1 MNTAI
6 DLRSDRRAGLLP
18 VVAGVSLLL
27 SRLLMMGRG
36 GTSIAI
42 LTLLYLAVLMIAR
55 PGRVALPVGRAAFPL
70 VVGAGAILSARLL
83 LPAPFPMRSTFAGV
97 VLSVLA
103 AVAEEG
109 LFRGALFARLL
120 PGGRSV
126 AIVTSAAAFAL
137 LHVPFYGLGAL
148 PVDLGAGL
156 LFAWQRSE
164 SGSWSVPAATH
175 ALANIMA
182 VLP

>member
-6 DLRSDRRAGLLP
+6 GLQRRNDSMLP
-18 VVAGVSLLL
+18 VAAGFLLLL
-27 SRLLMMGRG
+27 SRLLL
-36 GTSIAI
+36 I
-42 LTLLYLAVLMIAR
+42 
-55 PGRVALPVGRAAFPL
+55 GRATSSIPTLALIYLSVL
-70 VVGAGAILSARLL
+70 VISRPDRNAMPASRALLPLL
-83 LPAPFPMRSTFAGV
+83 LGSGAVVCVRLFVSAPFPMRATVAGV
-97 VLSVLA
+97 ALSALA

-120 PGGRSV
+120 PRGTAV
-126 AIVTSAAAFAL
+126 AIVTSAVAFAL

-148 PVDLGAGL
+148 PVDFGAGL

-164 SGSWSVPAATH
+164 SGTWAVPAATH
-175 ALANIMA
+175 ALANIVA

>member
-6 DLRSDRRAGLLP
+6 ERQHRNDSVLPLAAGFL
-18 VVAGVSLLL
+18 LLL
-27 SRLLMMGRG
+27 SRLLLIGRG
-36 GTSIAI
+36 TSSIPI
-42 LTLLYLAVLMIAR
+42 LAFVYLSVLVISR
-55 PGRVALPVGRAAFPL
+55 PDWNTIPASRALFPL
-70 VVGAGAILSARLL
+70 LLGSGAVVCVRFFVS
-83 LPAPFPMRSTFAGV
+83 APFPIRATFAGV
-97 VLSVLA
+97 VLSALA

-120 PGGRSV
+120 PRGRAV

-148 PVDLGAGL
+148 PVDFGAGL

-164 SGSWSVPAATH
+164 SGTWAVPAATH
-175 ALANIMA
+175 ALANLVA